1 MQPSISFAL
10 TIDVQIT
17 EDFLEPGSCETLKA
31 TVHAA
36 AFGLAIVMGVYNAAA
51 WLRRRERH
59 LAINTV
65 LYAALTAWEQKNIAH
80 HLASRR
86 RRLDAD
92 AAAAA
97 EAAAAT
103 AVAIDRVET
112 PPSDVAAA

>member
-10 TIDVQIT
+10 TIDVRIT

-65 LYAALTAWEQKNIAH
+65 LYAALTAWEQKNVAH

-92 AAAAA
+92 AAAA

-103 AVAIDRVET
+103 AVAIEPVET
-112 PPSDVAAA
+112 PPTDVAAA

>member
-1 MQPSISFAL
+1 
-10 TIDVQIT
+10 
-17 EDFLEPGSCETLKA
+17 LKA

-51 WLRRRERH
+51 WFRRRERH

-65 LYAALTAWEQKNIAH
+65 LYAALTAWEQKNVAH

-92 AAAAA
+92 AAAAP
-97 EAAAAT
+97 AAAA
-103 AVAIDRVET
+103 ASAPVDI
-112 PPSDVAAA
+112 PPPEDDVVAA

>member
-1 MQPSISFAL
+1 MR
-10 TIDVQIT
+10 IT

-51 WLRRRERH
+51 WFRRRERH

-65 LYAALTAWEQKNIAH
+65 LYAALTAWEQKNVAH

-92 AAAAA
+92 AAAAP
-97 EAAAAT
+97 AAAA
-103 AVAIDRVET
+103 ASAPVDI
-112 PPSDVAAA
+112 PPPEDDVVAA